1 MSYLSVANELL
12 REHLSFFIL
21 CVCVYLYVHVSEVP
35 TAASRGRQ
43 IL

>member
-1 MSYLSVANELL
+1 MPSLFVADELL

-21 CVCVYLYVHVSEVP
+21 CVCVYQYVHASEVP
-35 TAASRGRQ
+35 TAASRGQQ